1 MYTHMYARTSTTTF
15 KYFTKKCDQWMNQHS
30 YQKYVDKGIQ
40 KGNQKYFYMMYDI
53 LSVTKT
59 VKPV

>member
-1 MYTHMYARTSTTTF
+1 MYTNMYARTSTTTF

-40 KGNQKYFYMMYDI
+40 KEIKNI
-53 LSVTKT
+53 ST
-59 VKPV
+59 